1 MSSPMKMTVEVVPSP
16 LISSCATAVLAIII
30 AVGFWICC
38 NHEQTKKRDQYSTT
52 LFFESNKPIRRSI
65 TKLETDH
72 FFQESVTVFG
82 EFDVAGATNKPDS
95 KRECVSERG
104 KWNGKAKKRRRER
117 RVHFDGAFGAE
128 IGFEDILQALGG
140 IDVHV
145 KCGRFVQHFG
155 VRVQNSQRHLSGEIW
170 ERNEHES
177 AERWR
182 NTQHEWRGRR
192 RREAGFVVELARGF
206 SFHYEERGVLCVL
219 PFRRMLSYTPCRLHF
234 TRSLFFCGLGPMLF
248 WAYCNKTWRPNPE
261 SICCLRI
268 FLAARGYLN
277 HGESDT
283 QLTYGFWL
291 FLKVNSV
298 H

>member
-95 KRECVSERG
+95 KRERESESERG
-104 KWNGKAKKRRRER
+104 KWNGKEKKRRRER

-155 VRVQNSQRHLSGEIW
+155 VRVQNSQRHLSGEIR

-192 RREAGFVVELARGF
+192 TREAGFVVELARGF
-206 SFHYEERGVLCVL
+206 SFHSEQQGVLSVL
-219 PFRRMLSYTPCRLHF
+219 PFWRMLSYTLCRLQGVYF
-234 TRSLFFCGLGPMLF
+234 MVGWGQCFSGLTVIRPDGPIQSPFAAWGFFSGPRLLEP
-248 WAYCNKTWRPNPE
+248 WWVRH
-261 SICCLRI
+261 SINI
-268 FLAARGYLN
+268 WFL
-277 HGESDT
+277 
-283 QLTYGFWL
+283 
-291 FLKVNSV
+291 VV
-298 H
+298 P